1 MEIDKQIRQSLML
14 KYQSEISTAKTNI
27 TIYMK
32 NSVGIGEHSDLIG
45 AIDEQLDIL
54 ASAEDKL
61 NAVEKHFEPPKV
73 I

>member
-1 MEIDKQIRQSLML
+1 ML
-14 KYQSEISTAKTNI
+14 KYQSEISSAKTNI

>member
-14 KYQSEISTAKTNI
+14 KYQSEISSAKTNI